1 MEGVFIFEYSES
13 TNNIKKYSGSVN
25 SYEGT
30 LWLEQSF
37 SDLGD
42 CRIICAYRHSAGIG
56 SRYCSSHQSGC
67 TTVYATGALHLA
79 NGIWG
84 VIDMKGMRIIVTM
97 SLVILLCLACYPV
110 TANESVIVNGLVESD
125 NITGGIIGR
134 HVELPINTPEP
145 QSEITPIT
153 PQITQNG
160 NPADISENSTD
171 ASATVTYTVSSL
183 SPDPY
188 FPTPDVTT
196 IETKYTS
203 TGLIYSYVVSK
214 YVTNGGGAGNVF
226 YTLSGK
232 GFSNKSKV
240 FWMESGES
248 VIVLAQLCNGL
259 WSFIPSMQFDA
270 KVRAYQAGDTDVG
283 SFEIEPEGFRGTPTS
298 GYAPLT
304 VTFNDT
310 STGSPTSWSWD
321 FGDGVTSTLQNPTHT
336 YTSVGSY
343 TVIHT
348 ASNSMTIDHFKR
360 MDYITVSPVVAPVA
374 NFVGIPLSGTAPLT
388 VTFTD
393 RSTNTPTSWIWSF
406 GDGSTSTSQD
416 PSHTYTSAGTYTVS
430 LTATN
435 AAGSNTKTVAN
446 YIMISSASETYVF
459 VTKWGADGLSMPEDV
474 AVDSSGNVYVADTWN
489 NRIQKFTS
497 TGTFI
502 TKWGSSGSGDGQF
515 SSPTGVAVD
524 SEGNVYVV
532 DYWNHRIQKFSSTGT
547 FITKWG
553 TDGSGNGQFN
563 NPQDV
568 AVDSSGN
575 VYVADTWNNRIQK
588 FTSTGTFI
596 TKWGSSGSGD
606 GQFSFPVGVAVDSS
620 DNVYVADEY
629 NYRIQK
635 FSTDGTFIAKWGSS
649 GSGDGQFSS
658 PNGVAIDSEGNVYV
672 ADSGHDRIQKFTSTG
687 TFITKWGSSGSG
699 DGQFSSPNGVAVD
712 SEGNVYVADN
722 DQIQKFALAPSSV
735 IPPVA
740 AFTGSPTS
748 GTASLT
754 VAFTDTSTGSPT
766 SWLWNFGDSSS
777 VNATVKSPVHTYAST
792 GTYTVALTATNSAG
806 SNTLTRTNYIT
817 VNAVSGV
824 DNVGVFR
831 DGVFY
836 RNGADAIVY
845 GLSTDTPVVGDWN
858 GDGISEVGVYRGG
871 VFYRN
876 GATTITYGLSTDKP
890 VIGDWNGD
898 GISEVGVYRGG
909 VFYRNGATTIT
920 YGLSTDTPVIGDWNG
935 DGISEVGVYRGG
947 VFYRNGADAVVYG
960 LSTDKPVI
968 GDWNGDG
975 ISEVGVYRGG
985 VFYRNGATTIAYGL
999 PTDTPVV
1006 GKWT

>member
-1 MEGVFIFEYSES
+1 MPFNNATKQNFVRFKPLFQFLVISARLIVRHAFRRWLMEGVFIFEYSES

-515 SSPTGVAVD
+515 S
-524 SEGNVYVV
+524 
-532 DYWNHRIQKFSSTGT
+532 
-547 FITKWG
+547 
-553 TDGSGNGQFN
+553 
-563 NPQDV
+563 
-568 AVDSSGN
+568 
-575 VYVADTWNNRIQK
+575 
-588 FTSTGTFI
+588 
-596 TKWGSSGSGD
+596 
-606 GQFSFPVGVAVDSS
+606 FPVGVAVDSS

-876 GATTITYGLSTDKP
+876 GA
-890 VIGDWNGD
+890 
-898 GISEVGVYRGG
+898 
-909 VFYRNGATTIT
+909 
-920 YGLSTDTPVIGDWNG
+920 
-935 DGISEVGVYRGG
+935 
-947 VFYRNGADAVVYG
+947 DAVVYG

-975 ISEVGVYRGG
+975 ISEVGVFRGG
-985 VFYRNGATTIAYGL
+985 IFYRNGATTIGYGL
-999 PTDTPVV
+999 PTDTPVI